1 MSEIERKWRLRFIP
15 GELHKHSVLIEQGYV
30 LTGDP
35 ELRLRRQD
43 NDFLMTV
50 KGEGDIE
57 RLEWNSRIPSW
68 VFDSLWPKVICSLR
82 KLRMTIGYQ
91 NYDLVLEI
99 DTYLDALDGLLILEC
114 EFKSIEAAE
123 AFQLPDW
130 ASGAMEVTYDPR
142 YKNKN
147 LAQLTSL
154 DELGS
159 F

>member
-1 MSEIERKWRLRFIP
+1 
-15 GELHKHSVLIEQGYV
+15 
-30 LTGDP
+30 
-35 ELRLRRQD
+35 
-43 NDFLMTV
+43 MTV
-50 KGEGDIE
+50 GH
-57 RLEWNSRIPSW
+57 
-68 VFDSLWPKVICSLR
+68 
-82 KLRMTIGYQ
+82 Q

-99 DTYLDALDGLLILEC
+99 DSYLDTLDGLYILEC
-114 EFKSIEAAE
+114 EFKSIEAAD
-123 AFQLPDW
+123 AFELPPW